1 MLQLLNECASEWLV
15 CRCELE
21 EDIDE
26 LDELDEML
34 EGELA
39 IELALLL
46 LLLLFTLEL
55 MAAAHQAAAIG
66 F

>member
-46 LLLLFTLEL
+46 LLLFTLEL